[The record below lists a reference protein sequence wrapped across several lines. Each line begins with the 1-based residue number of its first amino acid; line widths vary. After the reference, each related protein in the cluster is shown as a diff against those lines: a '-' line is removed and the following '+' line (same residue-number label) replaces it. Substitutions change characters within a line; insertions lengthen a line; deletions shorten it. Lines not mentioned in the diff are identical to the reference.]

1 MAEEKRGGGRRRIP
15 MRLWLGA
22 AFALVSLI
30 TAASVY
36 VFVDD
41 SSGRTLQSESAD
53 LAVGKTASL
62 ADDLGRV
69 DKLHAANVLAQSNT
83 QTFKA
88 WALNRHGKPFAPGQ
102 NFNGLDQL
110 QQRPEGFRVA
120 LDGRRYNASFPDNV
134 TVSAAPIFGTGKV
147 PVRGV
152 VIVRAEP
159 PPALTHAF
167 DELRGDRLR
176 ALMIAIVIGIL
187 VGFLASSV
195 ISTRIK
201 RLASSAEQMAAGD
214 FEAPLPPGGGDE
226 VGDLTRALDTMRQ
239 ELRKTFG
246 MLATERDRLSA
257 IFDGLTEA
265 VIVAGEDGEV
275 RFTNPAAARLVR
287 DGRPAAALE
296 PSLRRAAEHGGD
308 EIPVLSIGRRVYG
321 VQARRVPAE
330 NAVLLVVRD
339 RTDELKREQAE
350 AEFVSNAAHELRN
363 PLAGIMSGIEVL
375 RGGAKDD
382 PDARD
387 RFLDRLAFDAERMT
401 RLTQSL
407 LTLARVEATGEGD
420 PARVVDVSVAADEAL
435 EAVSPQEGVEL
446 RDEIESDLVAEGDP
460 VLLRQVMLGLLGNAC
475 AYTPAPGTVTLRA
488 SRGAENTVTIE
499 VQDTGKGIPA
509 DEQDRVFDRFYRGSS
524 IPEGAGFGLGL
535 AIAKRMVDVMG
546 GQIGLRSVPGEGS
559 TFWVR
564 LRAAKPT
571 PTPVA

>member
-1 MAEEKRGGGRRRIP
+1 

-69 DKLHAANVLAQSNT
+69 DKLHAANVLAQANSP
-83 QTFKA
+83 TFNA
-88 WALNRHGKPFAPGQ
+88 WALNRHGRPLAPGQ
-102 NFNGLDQL
+102 NFTGLDAL
-110 QQRPEGFRVA
+110 QQRPDAFRVA
-120 LDGRRYNASFPDNV
+120 LDSRRYRASLPDNV
-134 TVSAAPIFGTGKV
+134 TVAAAPIYGSGRV
-147 PVRGV
+147 PVRGA

-176 ALMIAIVIGIL
+176 ALLIAVVIGVL
-187 VGFLASSV
+187 VGFLASSL
-195 ISTRIK
+195 IAIRIR
-201 RLASSAEQMAAGD
+201 RLARSAEQMAAGD

-226 VGDLTRALDTMRQ
+226 IGDLTRSLDAMRQ

-257 IFDGLTEA
+257 VFDGLTEA

-275 RFTNPAAARLVR
+275 RFTNPAASRLVSS
-287 DGRPAAALE
+287 GKPAPPLV
-296 PSLRRAAEHGGD
+296 PSLLRAAEHGVD
-308 EIPVLSIGRRVYG
+308 DIPVLSIDGRLYG

-330 NAVLLVVRD
+330 QAVLLVVRD
-339 RTDELKREQAE
+339 RTEELKREQAE

-387 RFLDRLAFDAERMT
+387 RFLDRLAYDAERMT

-407 LTLARVEATGEGD
+407 LTLARVESSGQRD
-420 PARVVDVSVAADEAL
+420 PTQVVDVTLAAEEAL
-435 EAVSPQEGVEL
+435 EAIEPPEGVEL
-446 RDEIESDLVAEGDP
+446 RDEVEPDLVAEGDP
-460 VLLRQVMLGLLGNAC
+460 VLVRQVMIGLLGNAC
-475 AYTPAPGTVTLRA
+475 AYTPPPGTVTLRA
-488 SRGAENTVTIE
+488 SRGAEDSVTIE
-499 VQDTGKGIPA
+499 VQDTGKGIPK
-509 DEQDRVFDRFYRGSS
+509 DEQNRVFERFYRGSA
-524 IPEGAGFGLGL
+524 ILEGEGFGLGL
-535 AIAKRMVDVMG
+535 SIAKRMVDVMRG
-546 GQIGLRSVPGEGS
+546 EIGLRSEPGEGS
-559 TFWVR
+559 TFWVT

>member
-1 MAEEKRGGGRRRIP
+1 
-15 MRLWLGA
+15 MRLWLGG

-62 ADDLGRV
+62 ADDLGSV
-69 DKLHAANVLAQSNT
+69 DKLHAANVLAQGNSGT
-83 QTFKA
+83 LKA
-88 WALNRHGKPFAPGQ
+88 WALNRHGHPYAPGQ
-102 NFNGLDQL
+102 NFAALDAL
-110 QQRPEGFRVA
+110 QQRPEAFRVA
-120 LDGRRYNASFPDNV
+120 QEGRRYTASLPDNI
-134 TVSAAPIFGTGKV
+134 TVASAPIFGSGKV

-152 VIVRAEP
+152 VIVQAEP

-176 ALMIAIVIGIL
+176 ALMIAIVIGIV
-187 VGFLASSV
+187 VGFLASSLIAIRV
-195 ISTRIK
+195 R
-201 RLASSAEQMAAGD
+201 RLARSAEQMAAGD

-226 VGDLTRALDTMRQ
+226 IGDLTRSLDTMRQ
-239 ELRKTFG
+239 ELRQTFD

-265 VIVAGEDGEV
+265 VIVAGEDGQV
-275 RFTNPAAARLVR
+275 RFTNPAAGRLVR
-287 DGRPAAALE
+287 NGKPAPALV
-296 PSLRRAAEHGGD
+296 PSLRRAAEHGAD
-308 EIPVLSIGRRVYG
+308 EIPVLSIDERLYG

-330 NAVLLVVRD
+330 HAVLVVVRD
-339 RTDELKREQAE
+339 RTEELRREQAE

-375 RGGAKDD
+375 QGGAKDD
-382 PDARD
+382 PEARD
-387 RFLDRLAFDAERMT
+387 RFLDRLAYDAERMT

-407 LTLARVEATGEGD
+407 LTLARVEAAGQRD
-420 PARVVDVSVAADEAL
+420 PAQVVDVTLAAVEAL
-435 EAVSPQEGVEL
+435 ESIETPEGVAL
-446 RDEIESDLVAEGDP
+446 TDEIEPDLVAEGDP
-460 VLLRQVMLGLLGNAC
+460 VLLRQVMIGLLSNAC

-488 SRGAENTVTIE
+488 SRGAENSVTIE
-499 VQDTGKGIPA
+499 VQDTGKGIPP
-509 DEQDRVFDRFYRGSS
+509 DEQDRVFDRFYRGSG
-524 IPEGAGFGLGL
+524 ILEGEGFGLGL
-535 AIAKRMVDVMG
+535 SIAKRMVDVMG
-546 GQIGLRSVPGEGS
+546 GRIGLRSKPGEGS
-559 TFWVR
+559 TFWVS

>member
-1 MAEEKRGGGRRRIP
+1 

-69 DKLHAANVLAQSNT
+69 DKLHAANVLADSNT
-83 QTFKA
+83 STFRA
-88 WALNRHGKPFAPGQ
+88 WAVNRHGHPFAPGQ
-102 NFNGLDQL
+102 EFAQLDAV
-110 QQRPEGFRVA
+110 QQRPEALRVA
-120 LDGRRYNASFPDNV
+120 LDGRRYRASLPDNV
-134 TVSAAPIFGTGKV
+134 TVAAAPIFGTGKV
-147 PVRGV
+147 PVRGAA
-152 VIVRAEP
+152 IVLAEP

-176 ALMIAIVIGIL
+176 ALLIAIVIGVL
-187 VGFLASSV
+187 VGFLASSL
-195 ISTRIK
+195 IAIRIR
-201 RLASSAEQMAAGD
+201 RLARSAEQMAAGD

-226 VGDLTRALDTMRQ
+226 IGDLTRALDTMRQ

-257 IFDGLTEA
+257 VFDGLTEA

-275 RFTNPAAARLVR
+275 RFTNPAAIRLVR
-287 DGRPAAALE
+287 NGKPAPALA
-296 PSLRRAAEHGGD
+296 PSLRRAAEHGAD
-308 EIPVLSIGRRVYG
+308 EIPVLSIDGRLYG

-330 NAVLLVVRD
+330 HAVLLVVRD
-339 RTDELKREQAE
+339 RTEELKREQAE

-382 PDARD
+382 PEARD
-387 RFLDRLAFDAERMT
+387 RFLDRLAHDAERMT

-407 LTLARVEATGEGD
+407 LTLARVEAAGERD
-420 PARVVDVSVAADEAL
+420 PTHVVDVTVAAEEAM
-435 EAVSPQEGVEL
+435 EAVETPEGVAL
-446 RDEIESDLVAEGDP
+446 REEVDPDLVAEGDP
-460 VLLRQVMLGLLGNAC
+460 VLLRQVMIGLLSNAC

-488 SRGAENTVTIE
+488 SRGAENSVTIE
-499 VQDTGKGIPA
+499 VQDTGKGIPQ
-509 DEQDRVFDRFYRGSS
+509 DEQARVFERFYRGSG
-524 IPEGAGFGLGL
+524 ILEGEGFGLGL
-535 AIAKRMVDVMG
+535 SIAKRMVDVMG
-546 GQIGLRSVPGEGS
+546 GRIGLRSEQGKGS
-559 TFWVR
+559 TFWVT

>member
-1 MAEEKRGGGRRRIP
+1 

-30 TAASVY
+30 TAAAVY

-69 DKLHAANVLAQSNT
+69 DRFHAANVLAQSDT
-83 QTFKA
+83 ATFTA
-88 WALNRHGKPFAPGQ
+88 WALNRHGHPFAPGQ
-102 NFNGLDQL
+102 SFAGLDSL
-110 QQRPEGFRVA
+110 QQRREALRVA
-120 LDGRRYNASFPDNV
+120 LDGRRYRASLPDNI
-134 TVSAAPIFGTGKV
+134 TIAAAPIFGSGEV
-147 PVRGV
+147 PVRGA

-176 ALMIAIVIGIL
+176 ALLIAIAIGVL
-187 VGFLASSV
+187 VGFLASSL
-195 ISTRIK
+195 IAIRIR
-201 RLASSAEQMAAGD
+201 RLAQSAEQMAAGD

-226 VGDLTRALDTMRQ
+226 IGDLTRALDTMRQ
-239 ELRKTFG
+239 ELRRTFE

-257 IFDGLTEA
+257 VFDGLTEA

-275 RFTNPAAARLVR
+275 RFTNPAASRLVR
-287 DGRPAAALE
+287 NGKPAPALV
-296 PSLRRAAEHGGD
+296 PSLRRAAEQGSD
-308 EIPVLSIGRRVYG
+308 EIPVLSIEGRLYG

-330 NAVLLVVRD
+330 HAVLLVVRD
-339 RTDELKREQAE
+339 RTEELKREQSE

-382 PDARD
+382 PEARD
-387 RFLDRLAFDAERMT
+387 RFLARLAIDADRMT

-407 LTLARVEATGEGD
+407 LMLARVEAAGERD
-420 PARVVDVSVAADEAL
+420 PAQVVDVTLAAEESL
-435 EAVSPQEGVEL
+435 EAVETPDGVDL
-446 RDEIESDLVAEGDP
+446 REEVEPDLVAEGDP
-460 VLLRQVMLGLLGNAC
+460 VLLRQVIIGLLSNAC

-488 SRGAENTVTIE
+488 SRGAERGSVTIE
-499 VQDTGKGIPA
+499 VQDTGKGIPP
-509 DEQDRVFDRFYRGSS
+509 DEQNRVFERFYRGSG
-524 IPEGAGFGLGL
+524 ILEGEGFGLGL
-535 AIAKRMVDVMG
+535 SIAKRMVDVMG
-546 GQIGLRSVPGEGS
+546 GQIGLRSEPGKGS

>member
-1 MAEEKRGGGRRRIP
+1 
-15 MRLWLGA
+15 MRLWLGT

-30 TAASVY
+30 TSAAVY

-62 ADDLGRV
+62 ADDLGSV
-69 DKLHAANVLAQSNT
+69 DKLHAANVLT
-83 QTFKA
+83 QADTATFTA
-88 WALNRHGKPFAPGQ
+88 WALNRHGHPFAPGQ
-102 NFNGLDQL
+102 NFAGLDTL
-110 QQRPEGFRVA
+110 QQRREAVHVA
-120 LDGRRYNASFPDNV
+120 LDGRRYRASLPDNV
-134 TVSAAPIFGTGKV
+134 TVAATPIFGSGKV
-147 PVRGV
+147 PIHGV

-176 ALMIAIVIGIL
+176 ALLIAIAIGIL
-187 VGFLASSV
+187 VGFLASSLIAIRV
-195 ISTRIK
+195 R
-201 RLASSAEQMAAGD
+201 RLATAAEQMAAGD

-226 VGDLTRALDTMRQ
+226 IGDLTRSLEAMRR
-239 ELRKTFG
+239 ELYRTFG

-257 IFDGLTEA
+257 IFEGLTEA

-275 RFTNPAAARLVR
+275 RFTNPAARRLVR
-287 DGRPAAALE
+287 DGRPAPALG
-296 PSLRRAAEHGGD
+296 PSLRRAAEHGSD
-308 EIPVLSIGRRVYG
+308 DIPVLSIEGRVYG

-330 NAVLLVVRD
+330 QAVLLVVRD
-339 RTDELKREQAE
+339 RTEELKRERAE

-382 PDARD
+382 PEARD
-387 RFLDRLAFDAERMT
+387 RFLARLAVDAERMT

-407 LTLARVEATGEGD
+407 LMLARVEAAGDGD
-420 PARVVDVSVAADEAL
+420 PAKVVDVTVAAEEAI
-435 EAVSPQEGVEL
+435 EAIENPDGVEL
-446 RDEIESDLVAEGDP
+446 RDEIEPDLVAEGDP
-460 VLLRQVMLGLLGNAC
+460 VLLRQVMIGLLSNAC

-488 SRGAENTVTIE
+488 SRGAQDSVTIE
-499 VQDTGKGIPA
+499 VNDTGKGIPP
-509 DEQDRVFDRFYRGSS
+509 DEQERVFERFYRGSG
-524 IPEGAGFGLGL
+524 ILEGEGFGLGL
-535 AIAKRMVDVMG
+535 SIAKRMVDVMG

>member
-1 MAEEKRGGGRRRIP
+1 
-15 MRLWLGA
+15 MRLWLGT

-69 DKLHAANVLAQSNT
+69 DKLHAANVLADANT
-83 QTFKA
+83 PTFRA
-88 WALNRHGKPFAPGQ
+88 WAVNRHGHPFAPGQ
-102 NFNGLDQL
+102 EFAQLSTL
-110 QQRPEGFRVA
+110 QQRPEALRVA
-120 LDGRRYNASFPDNV
+120 LDSRRYKASLPDNV
-134 TVSAAPIFGTGKV
+134 TLAAAPIFGSRAA
-147 PVRGV
+147 PVRGA

-176 ALMIAIVIGIL
+176 ALLIAIVIGVL

-195 ISTRIK
+195 IATRVR
-201 RLASSAEQMAAGD
+201 RLARSAERMAAGD
-214 FEAPLPPGGGDE
+214 FEAAMPPGGGDE
-226 VGDLTRALDTMRQ
+226 IGDLTRSLDAMRQ
-239 ELRKTFG
+239 ELRKTFV

-257 IFDGLTEA
+257 VFDGLTEA

-275 RFTNPAAARLVR
+275 RFTNPAARRLVR
-287 DGRPAAALE
+287 DGKPAAALV
-296 PSLRRAAEHGGD
+296 PSLRRAAEQGAD
-308 EIPVLSIGRRVYG
+308 EIPVLSIEGRLYG
-321 VQARRVPAE
+321 VQARQVPAE
-330 NAVLLVVRD
+330 HAVLLVVRD
-339 RTDELKREQAE
+339 RTEELKREQAE

-387 RFLDRLAFDAERMT
+387 RFLDRLAQDAERMT

-407 LTLARVEATGEGD
+407 LTLARVEAAGERD
-420 PARVVDVSVAADEAL
+420 PAEVVDVTLAAEEAM
-435 EAVSPQEGVEL
+435 EAVETPEGVEL
-446 RDEIESDLVAEGDP
+446 HGEVDPDLVAEGDP
-460 VLLRQVMLGLLGNAC
+460 ILLRQVIIGLLSNAC

-488 SRGAENTVTIE
+488 SRGAENSVMIE
-499 VQDTGKGIPA
+499 VQDTGKGIPQ
-509 DEQDRVFDRFYRGSS
+509 DEQARVFERFYRGSG
-524 IPEGAGFGLGL
+524 ILEGEGFGLGL
-535 AIAKRMVDVMG
+535 SIAKRMVDVMRG
-546 GQIGLRSVPGEGS
+546 RIGLRSEPGKGS
-559 TFWVR
+559 TFWVT